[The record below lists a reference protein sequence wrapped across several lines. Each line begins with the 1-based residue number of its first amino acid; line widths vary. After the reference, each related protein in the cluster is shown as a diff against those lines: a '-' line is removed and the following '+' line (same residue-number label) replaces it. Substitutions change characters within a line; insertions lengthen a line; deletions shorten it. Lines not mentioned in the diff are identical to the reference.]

1 LLRTRQRRGSSSV
14 TSHQDRAWVCLFLFQ
29 VPSLRRNFSPAARSG
44 ASWGRENADQHPSL
58 LPEHCTLASN
68 VKARDSNVSNFL
80 SSKLLTEKRREPR
93 CVGQFFFVAANNTC
107 CIAAQDRICLILRT
121 SKQQKRPCRR
131 APLRRSV
138 DRDMTLLDRSGE
150 PMLRY
155 NIHA

>member
-1 LLRTRQRRGSSSV
+1 
-14 TSHQDRAWVCLFLFQ
+14 LFLFQ

-93 CVGQFFFVAANNTC
+93 CVGQIFFRRGEQYVLHRGAKIEFV
-107 CIAAQDRICLILRT
+107 
-121 SKQQKRPCRR
+121 
-131 APLRRSV
+131 
-138 DRDMTLLDRSGE
+138 
-150 PMLRY
+150 
-155 NIHA
+155 